1 MKRIVSFLMAATL
14 MVTATAPVTEMS
26 TVEAAKAGIRLSAK
40 KKTLKKGQNFV
51 IKCKGT
57 KKKVKWAVS
66 NKKVLKVRK
75 KTKRAIY
82 LKAYRTGKSVV
93 TAKVGKKKI
102 KCVVNVKKKK
112 TTPTTTQKRTE
123 QPIVVTTE
131 KRTEQLTTTTTEQ
144 PTEISTTE
152 TTEVTTEQLTTEEPT
167 TEQLTT
173 ITIEKQT
180 TEQSTTITTEQLTE
194 IPTTTVT
201 TEQVTE
207 ISTTEMTEAT
217 TEKPTTE
224 QLTTEM
230 TEATTEQLTTEEL
243 SEATTELEVHAVLY
257 TGATER
263 TAADYAHRDNEA
275 QVEIESSFDFP
286 TYTGDG
292 TFYGGGYT
300 GGCCNLDDI
309 TNGYYVCAM
318 NKPQYNIAQLAGTYI
333 EITGPTGTIK
343 ALVAD
348 ELPEGKYG
356 DVDMNTELFPMVA
369 HVEDGRVP
377 ISWKII
383 PFPTDE
389 PIKYWIKADST
400 QYWMQI
406 QIRNHRYPIA
416 KFEIQKEDGTFV
428 EVPKRNYNFFELGA
442 STIGEPGPGPYTF
455 RVTDI
460 NGQVLVD
467 TIPFMPGYIID
478 GKTNFDY

>member
-14 MVTATAPVTEMS
+14 MVTATAPITEMS

-66 NKKVLKVRK
+66 NKRVLKVRK

-131 KRTEQLTTTTTEQ
+131 KRTEQLTTTRTEQ

-152 TTEVTTEQLTTEEPT
+152 T
-167 TEQLTT
+167 
-173 ITIEKQT
+173 
-180 TEQSTTITTEQLTE
+180 
-194 IPTTTVT
+194 
-201 TEQVTE
+201 
-207 ISTTEMTEAT
+207 
-217 TEKPTTE
+217 
-224 QLTTEM
+224 

>member
-14 MVTATAPVTEMS
+14 MVTATAPITEMS

-66 NKKVLKVRK
+66 NKRVLKVRK

-131 KRTEQLTTTTTEQ
+131 KRTEQLTTTRTEQ

-152 TTEVTTEQLTTEEPT
+152 TTEATTEQLTTEKPT

-217 TEKPTTE
+217 TE
-224 QLTTEM
+224 
-230 TEATTEQLTTEEL
+230 QLTTEEL

-263 TAADYAHRDNEA
+263 TATDYAHRDNEA

-428 EVPKRNYNFFELGA
+428 EVPKRNYNFFEIGA

>member
-14 MVTATAPVTEMS
+14 MVTATAPITEMS

-66 NKKVLKVRK
+66 NKRVLKVRK

-131 KRTEQLTTTTTEQ
+131 KRTEQLTTTRTEQ

-152 TTEVTTEQLTTEEPT
+152 TTEATTEQLTTEKPT

-207 ISTTEMTEAT
+207 ISTTEMT
-217 TEKPTTE
+217 
-224 QLTTEM
+224 
-230 TEATTEQLTTEEL
+230 
-243 SEATTELEVHAVLY
+243 EATTELEVHAVLY